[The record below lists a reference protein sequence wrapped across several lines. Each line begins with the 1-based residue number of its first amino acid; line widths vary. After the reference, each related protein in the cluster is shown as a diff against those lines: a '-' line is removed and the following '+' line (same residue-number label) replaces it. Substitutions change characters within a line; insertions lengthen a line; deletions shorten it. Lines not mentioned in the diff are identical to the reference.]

1 MNKCSEDFQD
11 KTLRQENKFDFFNYG
26 KGREIINELYS
37 LEKFLDDMVFISDGR
52 NYACCHNMVFS
63 LQRVLISAEL
73 TMGSIIN
80 CCEAACIA
88 DANTLLRKYRDDLFF
103 YLYVTVYNED
113 KKIEG
118 SNKEISKMEGKVS
131 EWLDNGLKDLSI
143 GTVLKAI
150 KSSSVLIESVTKF
163 ELKQAFEKIG
173 LKLNNYVH
181 SNGYNYYNMSFNE
194 YDDYAKIMESLVNDA
209 KFITVSFLFLLILCV
224 PSSIM
229 ATDFTDYLDMGICS
243 TADSQYL
250 VAPFVEEFLYSH
262 ISMIDEKCLAYLKDR
277 TSMKL

>member
-1 MNKCSEDFQD
+1 MK
-11 KTLRQENKFDFFNYG
+11 
-26 KGREIINELYS
+26 EL
-37 LEKFLDDMVFISDGR
+37 
-52 NYACCHNMVFS
+52 N
-63 LQRVLISAEL
+63 
-73 TMGSIIN
+73 MGSIIN